1 MPGVVTE
8 VAVTPG
14 TYVRR
19 GQVLVRLESM
29 KMESAVASPLDGD
42 VDRVLVEPG
51 RNIDS
56 GEVLVTF
63 K

>member
-42 VDRVLVEPG
+42 IDRVLVEPG
-51 RNIDS
+51 RNVDS